1 MNICKRILKKLYRD
15 KSIPINYVECTAL
28 TSLIMNNSI
37 NNFEDSELLF
47 LTKPLYKSENYLTV
61 NPRSLDKIFK
71 LIIKHNDI
79 LGQKFLN
86 DCEAAWKI
94 LKNQEG
100 RVMFFDIM
108 MHTVSLKGIIINII
122 VTFIMTSLS

>member
-1 MNICKRILKKLYRD
+1 
-15 KSIPINYVECTAL
+15 
-28 TSLIMNNSI
+28 MNNSI
-37 NNFEDSELLF
+37 NNFEDSELLS